1 MINNIKNLLNQRL
14 NVSGYSICAQQLVGF
29 IEAEGSFCVGPVE
42 QASFSLS
49 QHTTDVRLIQAIAN
63 FIGFGNPRSRVE
75 KDGTTMTY
83 LVIYDQYILE
93 HVIIPLCLGNLR
105 TSLNLLNSI

>member
-14 NVSGYSICAQQLVGF
+14 NVSGYSICAQWLVGF
-29 IEAEGSFCVGPVE
+29 IEAEGSFYGGPGK

-49 QHTTDVRLIQAIAN
+49 QHTADARLIQAIAN

-75 KDGTTMTY
+75 KDESTMTY
-83 LVIYDQYILE
+83 LVIYD
-93 HVIIPLCLGNLR
+93 
-105 TSLNLLNSI
+105 